1 MCRARLTT
9 RLPRGEDSISA
20 GAFRLSDAML
30 QALIS
35 DTVSLQAMVDGL
47 IVIDTKG
54 TITYV
59 NPACQPVP
67 PCAGDLIGRNVKMLM
82 PPPFQDEHDSYLG
95 RHREA
100 GVRRIIGIG
109 RELQGLKADGTIFPM
124 YLSVGEAHAGDADI
138 FVGIIYDL
146 TEKKAA
152 ESSCTTRSSTP

>member
-1 MCRARLTT
+1 
-9 RLPRGEDSISA
+9 
-20 GAFRLSDAML
+20 ML

-35 DTVSLQAMVDGL
+35 DTRFLIVPETMVDGL

-59 NPACQPVP
+59 NPACTNLFLH
-67 PCAGDLIGRNVKMLM
+67 AREDLIGRNVKMLM

-138 FVGIIYDL
+138 FVGIDR
-146 TEKKAA
+146 K
-152 ESSCTTRSSTP
+152 SVV